1 MSVAVGQGSVLV
13 TSLQMAR
20 LAATVGTSGDIYR
33 PHLFLRQL
41 PVDVAPEPYVAA
53 GPEEPIRQ
61 AKLRE
66 STWRA
71 LQEGMSL
78 AVNNHGTAG
87 RARVEGVAV
96 AGKTGTAQVASRQ
109 RIRAS
114 NDQNRPEHLRNHAW
128 FIGFA
133 PRVNPEIAIAVL
145 VEHGGGGGAAAAP
158 IAQKVFQA
166 YFDGSRQERIRN
178 GPRQTTMALH

>member
-1 MSVAVGQGSVLV
+1 
-13 TSLQMAR
+13 MAR
-20 LAATVGTSGDIYR
+20 LAATIGTSGDVYR
-33 PHLFLRQL
+33 PHLFLRKL
-41 PVDVAPEPYVAA
+41 PVDAAPEPFVAP

-61 AKLRE
+61 VKLRQA
-66 STWRA
+66 TWRA
-71 LQEGMSL
+71 LQEGMFL
-78 AVNNHGTAG
+78 AVNDHGTAG
-87 RARVEGVAV
+87 RARIQGVDV
-96 AGKTGTAQVASRQ
+96 AGKTGTAQVASRG
-109 RIRAS
+109 RISAS
-114 NDQNRPEHLRNHAW
+114 NDQHRPEHLRNHAW

-166 YFDGSRQERIRN
+166 YFDGSRQERLRN